1 MHIFYCTNR
10 QDTRFI
16 LDENE
21 SKHLTR
27 VLRLKKGVKV
37 LVINGSGML
46 YTCELVNADPRK
58 SEVEIIKEDSTF
70 DQREYKLQIAIAPT
84 KNNDRFEWFIEKS
97 VELGIDIITPIV
109 CKRSERKTYKTE
121 RGKRI
126 SVAAMKQSIKT
137 RNTIIE
143 EVQGID
149 EILKLDFK
157 GKKFIAHCN
166 DFTKKE
172 TFSINY
178 SKGEDVLILIGPE
191 GDFTDSEVEKAL
203 NQGFKELNLGSSRLR
218 TETAGIAACSLV
230 YFINQI
236 I

>member
-1 MHIFYCTNR
+1 MHISYCTNR
-10 QDTRFI
+10 QDNRFI

-21 SKHLTR
+21 SRHLIR
-27 VLRLKKGVKV
+27 VLRLKNGDKV
-37 LVINGSGML
+37 LVINGSGIL
-46 YTCELVNADPRK
+46 YTCELLNADPRK

-109 CKRSERKTYKTE
+109 CKRSERRTYKTE
-121 RGKRI
+121 RGLRI

-143 EVQGID
+143 EAQDID

-166 DFTKKE
+166 QFTLIE
-172 TFSINY
+172 TFSQSY

-191 GDFTDSEVEKAL
+191 GDFTASEVEQAKM
-203 NQGFKELNLGSSRLR
+203 NGFKELSLGSSRLR
-218 TETAGIAACSLV
+218 TETAGLAACSLV
-230 YFINQI
+230 YFHNQI